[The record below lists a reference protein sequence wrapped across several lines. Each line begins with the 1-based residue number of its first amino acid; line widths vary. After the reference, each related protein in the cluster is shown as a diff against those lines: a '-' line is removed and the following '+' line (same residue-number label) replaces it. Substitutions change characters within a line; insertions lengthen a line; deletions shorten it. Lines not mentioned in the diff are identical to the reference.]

1 MTLEQQDLLQ
11 TRNFCV
17 GPSGYCSKASRR
29 FLFGQSETVN
39 PDQIKTQ
46 IKDII
51 YNRDV
56 VLVVHSGSQDLW
68 FLKELNIDLKPVPI
82 LDTQKAAQHP
92 LQLYRRCSL
101 QDLLV
106 TLDCPFK
113 FLHTAGNDANFT
125 LRALLMI
132 AVKDSQDTSP
142 SESQQVVLSAIQ
154 AIAQSLGPDNWL
166 EKEEDEIEERQAELA
181 ERQEKNCR
189 KRERKRE
196 KRLAR
201 EDKWA
206 EQGHWSASKGGRK
219 AFCAEKLKTEE
230 ESKKR

>member
-1 MTLEQQDLLQ
+1 
-11 TRNFCV
+11 
-17 GPSGYCSKASRR
+17 
-29 FLFGQSETVN
+29 
-39 PDQIKTQ
+39 
-46 IKDII
+46 
-51 YNRDV
+51 
-56 VLVVHSGSQDLW
+56 
-68 FLKELNIDLKPVPI
+68 
-82 LDTQKAAQHP
+82 
-92 LQLYRRCSL
+92 
-101 QDLLV
+101 
-106 TLDCPFK
+106 
-113 FLHTAGNDANFT
+113 
-125 LRALLMI
+125 MI

-166 EKEEDEIEERQAELA
+166 EKEEDGIEERQAELA

-219 AFCAEKLKTEE
+219 AFWAEKLKTEE
-230 ESKKR
+230 ENKKR